1 MALPVDPDRNPRK
14 PKPSQPNPAAQENSG
29 GDPLPNSAADD
40 FFVKMKR
47 DFRRPKPSEEAVAAA
62 LHAIQTL
69 AGEAAEHEVEGTFT
83 EDSLEQEPVT
93 QIAGATCP
101 KCGAGNSGSNRFCGS
116 CGTALA
122 RRTKP
127 ATTQAP
133 ADAPLSEK
141 RIREQTSRAQTS
153 PQRTSLEPPP
163 RGDSAR
169 EQHIHHHHHHYF
181 PESVVKPSLANEA
194 NATLSG
200 ELAEPQLTPIAAAE
214 TAIQKL
220 VRDWTLRCNSN
231 RLDDLLALYSP
242 DAIVLRSNVA
252 PAHGLAAIRELLQ
265 AALQAGLGDVELQS
279 ADAGILGDI
288 ACLTGTSRMLV
299 PTVPGKRHEETGKFL
314 MVARRE
320 NGAWKI
326 LADSWCIDAL
336 PKAPAPPTTPVVAPR
351 TPRK

>member
-1 MALPVDPDRNPRK
+1 VDADHNP
-14 PKPSQPNPAAQENSG
+14 PKPTDPKRANPAPENSS
-29 GDPLPNSAADD
+29 GDPLPNSAADE
-40 FFVKMKR
+40 FFVKMNR

-69 AGEAAEHEVEGTFT
+69 AGEAAESEVEGQFT
-83 EDSLEQEPVT
+83 DDSPGEEPAT
-93 QIAGATCP
+93 RIAGATCS
-101 KCGAGNSGSNRFCGS
+101 KCGAGNSAANRFCAS

-122 RRTKP
+122 RRAKP

-133 ADAPLSEK
+133 ALSEK
-141 RIREQTSRAQTS
+141 GFREPTSRAQTS
-153 PQRTSLEPPP
+153 LEQP
-163 RGDSAR
+163 RADSAH

-181 PESVVKPSLANEA
+181 PESVTKPALATEA

-200 ELAEPQLTPIAAAE
+200 GLTEPPLTPAAAAE

-220 VRDWTLRCNSN
+220 VRDWTLRCNSK

-252 PAHGLAAIRELLQ
+252 PAHGRAAIRDLLQ
-265 AALQAGLGDVELQS
+265 AALQAGLGDVELQP

-299 PTVPGKRHEETGKFL
+299 PAAPGKRREEFGKFL
-314 MVARRE
+314 IVARRE
-320 NGAWKI
+320 NGDWKI
-326 LADSWCIDAL
+326 LADSWCIDSL
-336 PKAPAPPTTPVVAPR
+336 PKPSAPPPAPVATLRSPR
-351 TPRK
+351 SK